1 MERGRPGKLI
11 LDPEASI
18 GAVRHEYRHV
28 LDDIEAGHPGMR
40 IIQDSETYWKFE
52 YRGYVQELNLAREIR
67 DYDSVKFI
75 LQEMRMRRMEIL
87 GR

>member
-1 MERGRPGKLI
+1 
-11 LDPEASI
+11 
-18 GAVRHEYRHV
+18 
-28 LDDIEAGHPGMR
+28 MR

-67 DYDSVKFI
+67 DYDSAKFI